1 MRWRLRR
8 RTRPVLRNNKIF
20 VSGQWLRPAAILV
33 LLAFVPAIGEAIY
46 FRDKISWQ
54 SPIPPSELV
63 TVDQARA
70 WSDNAI
76 WVDAR
81 PDEEFARDHV
91 PGAVSLNEDRWNEL
105 LPQFLPKWSPEKKV
119 VVYCS
124 AESCNA
130 AREVA
135 KRLRDEA
142 QLKDGEGKNCVFVLQ
157 GGWEE
162 WLKKNR

>member
-1 MRWRLRR
+1 VKSRAVREGL
-8 RTRPVLRNNKIF
+8 
-20 VSGQWLRPAAILV
+20 ILIG
-33 LLAFVPAIGEAIY
+33 LAFLPAIGEGIY
-46 FRDKISWQ
+46 FRDKVSWQ
-54 SPIPPSELV
+54 SPIPASELV
-63 TVDQARA
+63 TVDQARS
-70 WSDNAI
+70 WGDSAI

-81 PDEEFARDHV
+81 PDEEFSRDHV
-91 PGAVSLNEDRWNEL
+91 PGAFSLNEDHWNEL
-105 LPQFLPKWSPEKKV
+105 LAQFLPNLSPDKKV

-142 QLKDGEGKNCVFVLQ
+142 QLKDVFVLQ

-162 WLKKNR
+162 WLKKK

>member
-1 MRWRLRR
+1 MKLRAVR
-8 RTRPVLRNNKIF
+8 EGL
-20 VSGQWLRPAAILV
+20 ILIG
-33 LLAFVPAIGEAIY
+33 LSFLPAIGEGIY
-46 FRDKISWQ
+46 FRDKVSWQ
-54 SPIPPSELV
+54 SPISASELV
-63 TVDQARA
+63 SVDQSRS
-70 WSDNAI
+70 WGDNAI

-81 PDEEFARDHV
+81 PDEEFSRDHV
-91 PGAVSLNEDRWNEL
+91 PGAFSLNEDHWNEL
-105 LPQFLPKWSPEKKV
+105 LAQFLPNLSPDKKV

-142 QLKDGEGKNCVFVLQ
+142 QLKDVFVLQ

-162 WLKKNR
+162 WVRKNR

>member
-1 MRWRLRR
+1 
-8 RTRPVLRNNKIF
+8 VKF
-20 VSGQWLRPAAILV
+20 VAVREALILIA
-33 LLAFVPAIGEAIY
+33 LACLPAIVEGIY

-54 SPIPPSELV
+54 SPIPASELV

-70 WSDNAI
+70 WGGGAI
-76 WVDAR
+76 WLDAR

-91 PGAVSLNEDRWNEL
+91 PEAFSLNEDHWNEL
-105 LPQFLPKWSPEKKV
+105 LPQFLPNWSPGKKV

-124 AESCNA
+124 AASCNA
-130 AREVA
+130 ARDVA

-142 QLKDGEGKNCVFVLQ
+142 QLRDVFVLQ

-162 WLKKNR
+162 WVKKK

>member
-1 MRWRLRR
+1 MKLRAVR
-8 RTRPVLRNNKIF
+8 E
-20 VSGQWLRPAAILV
+20 G
-33 LLAFVPAIGEAIY
+33 LLLIAFAFLPAIGEGIY

-54 SPIPPSELV
+54 SPIPASELV
-63 TVDQARA
+63 TVDQVRA
-70 WSDNAI
+70 WGDGAI

-91 PGAVSLNEDRWNEL
+91 PGAFSLNEDRWNEL
-105 LPQFLPKWSPEKKV
+105 LPQFLPNWSPGKKV

-142 QLKDGEGKNCVFVLQ
+142 QVTDVFVLQ

-162 WLKKNR
+162 WLKSRK

>member
-1 MRWRLRR
+1 VKLRAVR
-8 RTRPVLRNNKIF
+8 EGL
-20 VSGQWLRPAAILV
+20 LLV
-33 LLAFVPAIGEAIY
+33 AFAFLPAIGEGIY

-54 SPIPPSELV
+54 SPIPASELV

-70 WSDNAI
+70 WVDGAI

-91 PGAVSLNEDRWNEL
+91 PGAFSLNEDHWNDL
-105 LPQFLPKWSPEKKV
+105 LPQFLPNWSPGKKV
-119 VVYCS
+119 VIYCS
-124 AESCNA
+124 AASCNA

-142 QLKDGEGKNCVFVLQ
+142 QLTDVFVLQ

-162 WLKKNR
+162 WVKRNR